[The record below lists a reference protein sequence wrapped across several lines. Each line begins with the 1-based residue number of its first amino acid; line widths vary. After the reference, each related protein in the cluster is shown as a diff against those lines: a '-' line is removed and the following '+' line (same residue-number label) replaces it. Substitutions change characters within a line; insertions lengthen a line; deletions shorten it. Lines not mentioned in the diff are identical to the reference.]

1 MQLRNHPLM
10 TYRGVNNWPPVWT
23 WRGGD
28 ENKSVRG
35 EIGVLQD
42 VFLSNV
48 EPRTRAFLII
58 EHEGNEYIGC
68 LMFEDSVFCSQ
79 IHELL
84 LGCCGQTVA
93 EAGDL
98 DVSHLL

>member
-10 TYRGVNNWPPVWT
+10 TYRGVSNWPPVWT

-28 ENKSVRG
+28 ENKNVRG
-35 EIGVLQD
+35 EVGLIRD
-42 VFLSNV
+42 VFLSTV

-68 LMFEDSVFCSQ
+68 LMFDDIAFCSQ
-79 IHELL
+79 IRELL
-84 LGCCGQTVA
+84 LGCRGQTVA
-93 EAGDL
+93 QVGDV